1 MTVTCPACSFRFN
14 EQAKTNRS
22 PEEHKHFF
30 AMIGAA
36 YSNWPHNY
44 AFQPL
49 DSEALR
55 TFLQMRAGA
64 VDTIQRPSGEIWM
77 VPRSIEYKK
86 MSHGQFHQLHERVSR
101 IIGEVIG
108 VSGDELL
115 AKQIEVA

>member
-14 EQAKTNRS
+14 EKAKTNRS
-22 PEEHKHFF
+22 PGEHRHYF

-36 YSNWPHNY
+36 FINWPHGY

-49 DSEALR
+49 DPIALR

-64 VDTIQRPSGEIWM
+64 VETIQRPSGEIWM
-77 VPRSIEYKK
+77 IPRSIEYTK
-86 MSHGQFHQLHERVSR
+86 MSHQQFHELHERVSR

-108 VSGDELL
+108 VPGDELL
-115 AKQIEVA
+115 ELQKEVA